1 MSGLC
6 LELKGDH
13 LQVTGSDLELTIS
26 VRAAVSGERDGIAIV
41 QAKLLTDI
49 VRNLASGAVTFE
61 IDDEEARISS
71 GRSKFAVRTIS
82 AHEFPPPPKPA
93 DNSVVIDAT
102 LFSEALRQVVSAAST
117 DESRQVLTGVLMAAE
132 GDGLRLAATD
142 SYRLAVRDLPGTVVM
157 GEGQQ
162 VLVPSGALKELSRLL
177 STAETVTIRLGERD
191 VTFEVDDA
199 RLTSRLIMGDFP
211 PNYRALIPNTHP
223 NCLTVG
229 REPLLEALRRMRLIA
244 KEAKDATPVRLVLKA
259 DGVELLVSSSEL
271 GQAREEIDA
280 SHQGEELTVAFNPD
294 YLIDGLEVMPGDEV
308 MLETIHPQK
317 PALLRSIETPDF
329 LYLLMP
335 VRVAAAFLLLLT
347 VSASVRAGS
356 FAPSET
362 IFPDT
367 TRAWLSV
374 PDPDAFRERFDRSSY
389 GQLVADPAMK
399 VFMDSIRTASMSP
412 SSTAHLNVCAG
423 V

>member
-1 MSGLC
+1 
-6 LELKGDH
+6 
-13 LQVTGSDLELTIS
+13 
-26 VRAAVSGERDGIAIV
+26 
-41 QAKLLTDI
+41 
-49 VRNLASGAVTFE
+49 
-61 IDDEEARISS
+61 
-71 GRSKFAVRTIS
+71 
-82 AHEFPPPPKPA
+82 
-93 DNSVVIDAT
+93 
-102 LFSEALRQVVSAAST
+102 
-117 DESRQVLTGVLMAAE
+117 MAAE

-162 VLVPSGALKELSRLL
+162 VLVPGGALKELSRLL
-177 STAETVTIRLGERD
+177 SSAETVTIRLGERD

-244 KEAKDATPVRLVLKA
+244 KEAKDATPVRLVLKS

-335 VRVAAAFLLLLT
+335 VRV
-347 VSASVRAGS
+347 
-356 FAPSET
+356 P
-362 IFPDT
+362 
-367 TRAWLSV
+367 
-374 PDPDAFRERFDRSSY
+374 
-389 GQLVADPAMK
+389 
-399 VFMDSIRTASMSP
+399 
-412 SSTAHLNVCAG
+412 
-423 V
+423 

>member
-1 MSGLC
+1 MAGLH

-13 LQVTGSDLELTIS
+13 LQVTGSDLELTIT

-41 QAKLLTDI
+41 QAKLLTEI
-49 VRNLASGAVTFE
+49 VRNLAAGAVTFE

-82 AHEFPPPPKPA
+82 AHEFPPPPKPSE
-93 DNSVVIDAT
+93 NSVVVDAAV
-102 LFSEALRQVVSAAST
+102 FSDALRQVVSAAST

-142 SYRLAVRDLPGTVVM
+142 SYRLAVRDLPGTAVVS
-157 GEGQQ
+157 EGQQ

-191 VTFEVDDA
+191 VTFDVDDA

-229 REPLLEALRRMRLIA
+229 REPLLEALRRMRLIT
-244 KEAKDATPVRLVLKA
+244 KEAKDATPVRLVLKS

-280 SHQGEELTVAFNPD
+280 RHEGEELTVAFNPD

-317 PALLRSIETPDF
+317 PALLRSSETPEF

-335 VRVAAAFLLLLT
+335 VRV
-347 VSASVRAGS
+347 
-356 FAPSET
+356 P
-362 IFPDT
+362 
-367 TRAWLSV
+367 
-374 PDPDAFRERFDRSSY
+374 
-389 GQLVADPAMK
+389 
-399 VFMDSIRTASMSP
+399 
-412 SSTAHLNVCAG
+412 
-423 V
+423 

>member
-1 MSGLC
+1 MSGLH

-13 LQVTGSDLELTIS
+13 LQVTGSDLELTIT

-82 AHEFPPPPKPA
+82 AHEFPPPPKPSE
-93 DNSVVIDAT
+93 NSVVVDAT
-102 LFSEALRQVVSAAST
+102 VFSEALRQVVSAAST
-117 DESRQVLTGVLMAAE
+117 DESRQVVTGVLMAAE

-142 SYRLAVRDLPGTVVM
+142 SYRLAVRDLPGTAVM

-177 STAETVTIRLGERD
+177 SSAENVTIRLGERE
-191 VTFEVDDA
+191 VTFDVDDA

-244 KEAKDATPVRLVLKA
+244 KEAKDAT
-259 DGVELLVSSSEL
+259 
-271 GQAREEIDA
+271 
-280 SHQGEELTVAFNPD
+280 
-294 YLIDGLEVMPGDEV
+294 
-308 MLETIHPQK
+308 
-317 PALLRSIETPDF
+317 
-329 LYLLMP
+329 
-335 VRVAAAFLLLLT
+335 
-347 VSASVRAGS
+347 
-356 FAPSET
+356 
-362 IFPDT
+362 
-367 TRAWLSV
+367 LSCS
-374 PDPDAFRERFDRSSY
+374 R
-389 GQLVADPAMK
+389 K
-399 VFMDSIRTASMSP
+399 
-412 SSTAHLNVCAG
+412 
-423 V
+423 